1 MGWGVRTDRMWGYWQ
16 GNLYVLLRCRA
27 CVRVPGAQILVLC
40 VVVVVVFISFAW
52 WQFLAAI
59 SANDSQTLLVTRLV
73 TEM

>member
-40 VVVVVVFISFAW
+40 VVCCVLRGGNFSRYFR
-52 WQFLAAI
+52 QRQPDL
-59 SANDSQTLLVTRLV
+59 TRDK
-73 TEM
+73 TSD